1 MPLTLLLIGLG
12 FIAWVWLRSMPASQR
27 KPAIM
32 KLTLVVGIFIV
43 VLLAATGRLHFVFAL
58 LALLYPLLRKMFPSW
73 LASLASDDNGQ
84 AKTGRQSQ
92 VSSDILEMTL
102 DHDSGSMTGKIL
114 KGPMA
119 GRVLA
124 DLSESEFLELLRY
137 CRTQDEDSARLLETY
152 LDRRFGDSWRA
163 DDDAGSG
170 GGTEEGGSTDRGNG
184 SANLTE
190 SEALDI
196 LGLEPGASRE
206 EIIQAHRR
214 MMQKVH
220 PDHGGSNYLAAR
232 INEAKLRLL
241 G

>member
-1 MPLTLLLIGLG
+1 MGG
-12 FIAWVWLRSMPASQR
+12 AKA
-27 KPAIM
+27 KP
-32 KLTLVVGIFIV
+32 G
-43 VLLAATGRLHFVFAL
+43 
-58 LALLYPLLRKMFPSW
+58 
-73 LASLASDDNGQ
+73 N
-84 AKTGRQSQ
+84 QSH
-92 VSSDILEMTL
+92 VSSEVLEMSL
-102 DHDSGSMTGKIL
+102 DHDSGTMDGTIL

-119 GRVLA
+119 GRALS
-124 DLSESEFLELLRY
+124 DLGETEFLELLRY

-163 DDDAGSG
+163 DDQADSESG
-170 GGTEEGGSTDRGNG
+170 ESAEGGNGGNASG
-184 SANLTE
+184 PLTE

-232 INEAKLRLL
+232 INEAKECLL